1 MPSNNAHQRLEL
13 ETKFLIGNPNTIFLR
28 ILSCDLTLARAATIR
43 IALLGRATAPRDRG
57 GARGEAVG
65 LRQEY
70 FSRTHSGV
78 SADKDARSLILYP
91 IAARL
96 GIGDALLLLIAN
108 RDSAEESRTT
118 GFAGKQVALTVHQNG
133 SLGCASGHSQYEGK
147 DKYCSHKLKLNIS
160 ASSVG

>member
-1 MPSNNAHQRLEL
+1 MHSGTCCQTCA
-13 ETKFLIGNPNTIFLR
+13 
-28 ILSCDLTLARAATIR
+28 AREHMAV
-43 IALLGRATAPRDRG
+43 LLGAPADF
-57 GARGEAVG
+57 V
-65 LRQEY
+65 QESD
-70 FSRTHSGV
+70 SRTQSEVKHSN
-78 SADKDARSLILYP
+78 DARSLILYS

-133 SLGCASGHSQYEGK
+133 SLGCASGHGQYEGK